1 MLILDFLY
9 ALILLC
15 TFPFWAKYIFKKKYR
30 RLLKDRL
37 RPQMPTYRDKTIW
50 IHAVS
55 VGEVRSLK
63 SLIRLL
69 TEKQQQVVLSVT
81 TPSGYE
87 FACKEYLGLR
97 VIHSPLDLSYSIKH
111 FISCINPKLVIFNEL
126 EVWPNWI
133 SLLHR
138 KKIPMLLIN
147 GRISEAAFS
156 RYRFFNFFLWRFFR
170 QIDCFLVQNNI
181 YKQRFQQLKI
191 PAEKIIVCGNIKA
204 DEADRSLHQLPNRK
218 DVLAHLRLDSLP
230 KKIITLASS
239 HIGSENIVIPAIER
253 LSANFFFI
261 IVPRHVQRAKTIARQ
276 LERNGLKYAFFS
288 NLKQINLVKKQ
299 DNLLSKL
306 LILRSRVSQQQNMN
320 SDIQVLIYDRMGYL
334 FPIMSITDIVF
345 MGGTHDQKIGGH
357 NLYEPAAMGKLI
369 LGGPYYNNFPDIG
382 RELEAS
388 GVYHQINSSHE
399 LVDFANRYQNLDL
412 KQLNE
417 KALKAVLKRKGS
429 LACTL
434 DQIQRF
440 IS

>member
-9 ALILLC
+9 ALTLLC
-15 TFPFWAKYIFKKKYR
+15 TFPFWVKYIFKKKYR

-37 RPQMPTYRDKTIW
+37 RPQMPACPDQTIW

-63 SLIRLL
+63 SLIQLL
-69 TEKQQQVVLSVT
+69 TQKQQQIILSVT

-87 FACKEYLGLR
+87 FARKEYPTLR
-97 VIHSPLDLSYSIKH
+97 VIHSPLDLSFTIKR
-111 FISCINPKLVIFNEL
+111 FIRCINPKLVIFNEL

-133 SLLHR
+133 SLLHH

-147 GRISEAAFS
+147 GRISTAAFS
-156 RYRFFNFFLWRFFR
+156 RYRFFSFFLWRFFR

-181 YKQRFQQLKI
+181 YKKRFQQLRI

-204 DEADRSLHQLPNRK
+204 DEADRSLEQLPSRK
-218 DVLAHLRLDSLP
+218 EVLAHLRLDSLD

-239 HIGSENIVIPAIER
+239 HIDSENIVIPAIER

-276 LERNGLKYAFFS
+276 LERNGLQYVFFS
-288 NLKQINLVKKQ
+288 
-299 DNLLSKL
+299 
-306 LILRSRVSQQQNMN
+306 RQQTIN
-320 SDIQVLIYDRMGYL
+320 SDTQVLIYDRMGYL
-334 FPIMSITDIVF
+334 FPIMSITDMVF

-357 NLYEPAAMGKLI
+357 NLYEPASMGKLI

-382 RELEAS
+382 GELEET
-388 GVYHQINSSHE
+388 GVYHQVNHSHE
-399 LVDFANRYQNLDL
+399 MVNFANRYQNLNL
-412 KQLNE
+412 QQINE
-417 KALKAVLKRKGS
+417 KALKAVFKRKGS

-434 DQIQRF
+434 NQIQRF
-440 IS
+440 IG

>member
-9 ALILLC
+9 AWLLLC
-15 TFPFWAKYIFKKKYR
+15 TFPFWVKYIFKKKYR

-37 RPQMPTYRDKTIW
+37 RPNLPARAERTIW

-63 SLIRLL
+63 SLIQRLAAI
-69 TEKQQQVVLSVT
+69 KQQVILSVT

-87 FACKEYLGLR
+87 FARKEYPSLH
-97 VIHSPLDLSYSIKH
+97 VIHSPLDFSWTIKR
-111 FISCINPKLVIFNEL
+111 FIRNINPKLVIFNEL

-147 GRISEAAFS
+147 GRISDAAFN
-156 RYRFFNFFLWRFFR
+156 RYRFFKFFLWYFFR

-181 YKQRFQQLKI
+181 YKNRFLQLKI

-204 DEADRSLHQLPNRK
+204 DEANLSLQQLPAAKEVRT
-218 DVLAHLRLDSLP
+218 HLRLDSLK

-239 HIGSENIVIPAIER
+239 HSSSEKIVIPAIER

-261 IVPRHVQRAKTIARQ
+261 IVPRHIQRVKTIAGQ
-276 LERNGLKYAFFS
+276 LQRRGLKYTLFS
-288 NLKQINLVKKQ
+288 L
-299 DNLLSKL
+299 
-306 LILRSRVSQQQNMN
+306 QQPVNR
-320 SDIQVLIYDRMGYL
+320 DIQVLIYDRMGYL
-334 FPIMSITDIVF
+334 IPIISITDIVF

-357 NLYEPAAMGKLI
+357 NLYEPAVMGKLI
-369 LGGPYYNNFPDIG
+369 LGGPHYNNFPDIG
-382 RELEAS
+382 RELEEG
-388 GVYHQINSSHE
+388 GVYHQVNHSDE
-399 LVDFANRYQNLDL
+399 LVDFVSHYQNLDL
-412 KQLNE
+412 EQINQQ
-417 KALKAVLKRKGS
+417 ALEAVLKRKGS

-434 DQIQRF
+434 EQIQRF
-440 IS
+440 IG

>member
-9 ALILLC
+9 AVLLLC

-30 RLLKDRL
+30 QLLKDRL
-37 RPQMPTYRDKTIW
+37 RPGMPACADQTIW
-50 IHAVS
+50 MHAVS

-63 SLIRLL
+63 SLIQQLI
-69 TEKQQQVVLSVT
+69 EKNQQVILSVT
-81 TPSGYE
+81 TPGGYE
-87 FACKEYLGLR
+87 FASKEYPALR
-97 VIHSPLDLSYSIKH
+97 VIHSPLDLSYSIKR
-111 FISCINPKLVIFNEL
+111 FIRCINPKLVIFNEL

-133 SLLHR
+133 SLLHH

-147 GRISEAAFS
+147 GRISEAAFR
-156 RYRFFNFFLWRFFR
+156 RYRFFSFFLWRFFR

-181 YKQRFQQLKI
+181 YKKRFQQLKI

-204 DEADRSLHQLPNRK
+204 DEADRSLQQLPTRQE
-218 DVLAHLRLDSLP
+218 VLAHLRLDSLH

-239 HIGSENIVIPAIER
+239 HSGSENIVIPAIER
-253 LSANFFFI
+253 LSADFFFI

-276 LERNGLKYAFFS
+276 LERNGLKYIFFS
-288 NLKQINLVKKQ
+288 QKQTI
-299 DNLLSKL
+299 DP
-306 LILRSRVSQQQNMN
+306 
-320 SDIQVLIYDRMGYL
+320 DTQVLIYDHMGYL

-345 MGGTHDQKIGGH
+345 MGGTHNQKIGGH

-382 RELEAS
+382 SELEAT
-388 GVYHQINSSHE
+388 GVYHQVNCSHE
-399 LVDFANRYQNLDL
+399 LVDFANRYKNLNL
-412 KQLNE
+412 EQINE
-417 KALKAVLKRKGS
+417 KALQAVLKRKGS

-440 IS
+440 ID

>member
-15 TFPFWAKYIFKKKYR
+15 TFPFWVKYIFKKKYR

-37 RPQMPTYRDKTIW
+37 RPQIPTCLAKTIW

-63 SLIRLL
+63 SLIKLL
-69 TEKQQQVVLSVT
+69 GEQKQQVILSVT

-87 FACKEYLGLR
+87 FACKEYPGLC
-97 VIHSPLDLSYSIKH
+97 VIHSPLDLSFSIRR
-111 FISCINPKLVIFNEL
+111 FIGCINPKLVIFNEL

-156 RYRFFNFFLWRFFR
+156 RYRFFSFFLWRFFR
-170 QIDCFLVQNNI
+170 KIDCFMVQNNI
-181 YKQRFQQLKI
+181 YRQRFQQLKI

-204 DEADRSLHQLPNRK
+204 DEADRSLKKLPARQE
-218 DVLAHLRLDSLP
+218 VLAHLRLDSLP

-239 HIGSENIVIPAIER
+239 HLGSEAIVIPAIER
-253 LSANFFFI
+253 LSADFFFI

-276 LERNGLKYAFFS
+276 LELSGLKYVFFS
-288 NLKQINLVKKQ
+288 QAQPI
-299 DNLLSKL
+299 
-306 LILRSRVSQQQNMN
+306 N
-320 SDIQVLIYDRMGYL
+320 SDTQVLIYDRMGYL

-369 LGGPYYNNFPDIG
+369 LGGPFYNNFPDIG
-382 RELEAS
+382 SELEAS
-388 GVYHQINSSHE
+388 GVYHQINHSDK
-399 LVDFANRYQNLDL
+399 LVDFAKRYKDLDL
-412 KQLNE
+412 KKINE

-429 LACTL
+429 LACIL
-434 DQIQRF
+434 EQIQRF
-440 IS
+440 IG

>member
-9 ALILLC
+9 ALLLLF

-30 RLLKDRL
+30 QLLKDRF
-37 RPQMPTYRDKTIW
+37 RPQMPASTDQTIW

-63 SLIRLL
+63 SLIQCLG
-69 TEKQQQVVLSVT
+69 EKKQQVILSVT

-87 FACKEYLGLR
+87 FASKEYPALP
-97 VIHSPLDLSYSIKH
+97 VIHSPLDLSFTIKR
-111 FISCINPKLVIFNEL
+111 FIRCINPKLVIFNEL

-138 KKIPMLLIN
+138 NKIPMLLIN

-156 RYRFFNFFLWRFFR
+156 RYRFFSFFLWRFFK

-181 YKQRFQQLKI
+181 YKKRFQQLKI
-191 PAEKIIVCGNIKA
+191 PVEKIFICGNIKA
-204 DEADRSLHQLPNRK
+204 DEADRSLKQLPTRLQ
-218 DVLAHLRLDSLP
+218 VLAQLRLDSLN

-239 HIGSENIVIPAIER
+239 HGSSENIVIPTIQC
-253 LSANFFFI
+253 LSANYFFI
-261 IVPRHVQRAKTIARQ
+261 IVPRHIQRAKAIARQ
-276 LERNGLKYAFFS
+276 LERSGLKYVFY
-288 NLKQINLVKKQ
+288 
-299 DNLLSKL
+299 
-306 LILRSRVSQQQNMN
+306 SQQQSIN

-369 LGGPYYNNFPDIG
+369 VGGPCYNNFPDIG
-382 RELEAS
+382 RELEET
-388 GVYHQINSSHE
+388 GVYQQVNSSHE
-399 LVDFANRYQNLDL
+399 LVDFANRYQNLNL
-412 KQLNE
+412 EQINE

-429 LACTL
+429 LACIL

-440 IS
+440 IG

>member
-1 MLILDFLY
+1 MLILDILY
-9 ALILLC
+9 ALILLLS
-15 TFPFWAKYIFKKKYR
+15 FPLWVKYVFKKSYR
-30 RLLKDRL
+30 RLLKSRL
-37 RPQMPTYRDKTIW
+37 RPQMPACTDQTIW

-63 SLIRLL
+63 SLIQRL
-69 TEKQQQVVLSVT
+69 TEKKQQVILSVT

-87 FACKEYLGLR
+87 FARKEYSGLR
-97 VIHSPLDLSYSIKH
+97 VIHSPLDLSYSIKR
-111 FISCINPKLVIFNEL
+111 FIRCINPKLVIFNEL

-133 SLLHR
+133 SLLHQ

-147 GRISEAAFS
+147 GRISEAAFR
-156 RYRFFNFFLWRFFR
+156 RYRFFSFFLWRFFR

-181 YKQRFQQLKI
+181 YKKRFQQLKI

-204 DEADRSLHQLPNRK
+204 DEAHRSLHQLPTRQE
-218 DVLAHLRLDSLP
+218 VLAHLRLDSLH

-239 HIGSENIVIPAIER
+239 HTSSESIVIPAIER

-276 LERNGLKYAFFS
+276 LERSGLKYAFFS
-288 NLKQINLVKKQ
+288 H
-299 DNLLSKL
+299 
-306 LILRSRVSQQQNMN
+306 QQTIN

-334 FPIMSITDIVF
+334 FPIMSITDMVF
-345 MGGTHDQKIGGH
+345 MGGTHNQKIGGH
-357 NLYEPAAMGKLI
+357 NLYEPASMGKLI

-382 RELEAS
+382 SELEAT
-388 GVYHQINSSHE
+388 GVYHQVNYSHE
-399 LVDFANRYQNLDL
+399 LVDFANRYQNLNL
-412 KQLNE
+412 KQIGE

-440 IS
+440 IG

>member
-9 ALILLC
+9 AVLLLC
-15 TFPFWAKYIFKKKYR
+15 TFPFWVKYIFKKKYR
-30 RLLKDRL
+30 QLLKDRL
-37 RPQMPTYRDKTIW
+37 RPQLPACKDQAIW

-63 SLIRLL
+63 SLIQRLG
-69 TEKQQQVVLSVT
+69 EKKQQVVLSVT

-87 FACKEYLGLR
+87 FARKEYPGLR
-97 VIHSPLDLSYSIKH
+97 VIHSPFDLSFIIKR
-111 FISCINPKLVIFNEL
+111 FIGCINPKLVIFNEL

-147 GRISEAAFS
+147 GRISAAAFS
-156 RYRFFNFFLWRFFR
+156 RYRFFSFFLWRFFR

-181 YKQRFQQLKI
+181 YKKRFQQLKI

-204 DEADRSLHQLPNRK
+204 DEADRSVQQLPTRK
-218 DVLAHLRLDSLP
+218 EVLVHLGLDLLP

-239 HIGSENIVIPAIER
+239 HSGSENIVIPAIAP

-261 IVPRHVQRAKTIARQ
+261 IVPRHIQRVKAIARQ
-276 LERNGLKYAFFS
+276 LEHNGLKYAFFS
-288 NLKQINLVKKQ
+288 RQQAINP
-299 DNLLSKL
+299 DT
-306 LILRSRVSQQQNMN
+306 
-320 SDIQVLIYDRMGYL
+320 QVLIYDRMGYL
-334 FPIMSITDIVF
+334 FPIISITDMVF

-369 LGGPYYNNFPDIG
+369 LGGPCYNNFPDIG
-382 RELEAS
+382 SELEAS
-388 GVYHQINSSHE
+388 GVYHQVNSSQE
-399 LVDFANRYQNLDL
+399 LVDFANCYQNLNL
-412 KQLNE
+412 EQINE
-417 KALKAVLKRKGS
+417 KALQAVLKRKGS

-440 IS
+440 VG